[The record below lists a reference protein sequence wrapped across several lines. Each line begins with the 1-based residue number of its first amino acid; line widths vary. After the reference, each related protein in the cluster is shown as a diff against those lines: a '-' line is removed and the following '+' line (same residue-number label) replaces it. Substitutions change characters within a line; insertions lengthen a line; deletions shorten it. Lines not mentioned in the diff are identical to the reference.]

1 MLPTGKLN
9 SELLNQ
15 LLSKYIKK
23 KKSKKGTRII
33 QGPKAG
39 IDVAV
44 IDFGDKYLVS
54 KTDPI
59 TFATNE
65 IGYYAINVNAND
77 LLTSGTYP
85 KWFQATVLVP
95 PGSSQQ
101 LLENIFEDL
110 WKAADEL
117 SVEIV
122 GGHTEVTASVTQPVV
137 IGSMFGE
144 ISKDKIVLSGQGK
157 PGDALVITKGIAIE
171 GTALIALEKE
181 NDLVKRGV
189 SSEVLNRC
197 KTYLHD
203 PGISIYKEV
212 KIIMESGI
220 RPHTMHDPTE
230 GGLSMG
236 CVELASVSNCG
247 CILDLRKIP
256 VIKHCKDLCSFYG
269 INPMRLITSGTLI
282 CAVAPNDADAL
293 VELLKS
299 HNIPASIIGSLTPDD
314 KKFKLIDENGAI
326 KDLEYGEKDEILKIF
341 SP

>member
-9 SELLNQ
+9 SELLNS

-23 KKSKKGTRII
+23 KKTKKGTRVI

-44 IDFGDKYLVS
+44 IDFGDRYLVS

-77 LLTSGTYP
+77 LLTSGTFP
-85 KWFQATVLVP
+85 QWFQATVLVP
-95 PGSSQQ
+95 PGSTQES
-101 LLENIFEDL
+101 LEKIFEDL

-117 SVEIV
+117 SVEII
-122 GGHTEVTASVTQPVV
+122 GGHTEITASVTQPVV
-137 IGSMFGE
+137 IGSMFGD
-144 ISKDKIVLSGQGK
+144 ISKDEIILSGQGK
-157 PGDALVITKGIAIE
+157 PGDSLIITKGIAIE
-171 GTALIALEKE
+171 GSALIALEKE
-181 NDLVKRGV
+181 KDLISKGMDSAVI
-189 SSEVLNRC
+189 EHC
-197 KTYLHD
+197 KKYLHD

-212 KIIMESGI
+212 KIIMQSGI

-230 GGLSMG
+230 GGLNMG

-247 CILDLRKIP
+247 CVLDLRKIP
-256 VIKHCKDLCSFYG
+256 IIEHCKALCSFYG

-282 CAVAPNDADAL
+282 CAVASEDAENL
-293 VELLKS
+293 VHLLKKN
-299 HNIPASIIGSLTPDD
+299 NIDSSIIGYLTE
-314 KKFKLIDENGAI
+314 KEKGYKMIDENGI
-326 KDLEYGEKDEILKIF
+326 MRDLEYGEKDEILKIF
-341 SP
+341 